1 MTFQEQDNGP
11 IELRRVVQFNN
22 STSKGIVI
30 PRVFVDRM
38 GIEAGD
44 YLAIEL
50 DNNTLSMKRAAFNGE
65 LGDGEGEE
73 ND

>member
-1 MTFQEQDNGP
+1 MTFQQQQDNAL

-30 PRVFVDRM
+30 PRVFVARM
-38 GIEAGD
+38 GIETGD

-50 DNNTLSMKRAAFNGE
+50 DNNVLTMKKAIFSGE
-65 LGDGEGEE
+65 LGDEE
-73 ND
+73 DND

>member
-1 MTFQEQDNGP
+1 M
-11 IELRRVVQFNN
+11 
-22 STSKGIVI
+22 I

-44 YLAIEL
+44 YLAVEL

-65 LGDGEGEE
+65 LGDEQ
-73 ND
+73 DD

>member
-1 MTFQEQDNGP
+1 MTLQLDNGP

-30 PRVFVDRM
+30 PRVFVARM
-38 GIEAGD
+38 GIKTGD

-50 DNNTLSMKRAAFNGE
+50 DNNVLTMKRAAFNGE
-65 LGDGEGEE
+65 PSDGEGEE